1 MLKQRTSASPNV
13 ARFIALSLQLKHTS
27 RELSETTLRIL
38 DRRIPMHK
46 CSTFIECL
54 SVLEQPGQLA
64 MNSSNYPLILR
75 TKSVDVI
82 LITCPVL
89 NIYSAKLF

>member
-1 MLKQRTSASPNV
+1 
-13 ARFIALSLQLKHTS
+13 
-27 RELSETTLRIL
+27 
-38 DRRIPMHK
+38 MHK